1 MSHVMV
7 VDDEAPMRTA
17 LEAHFARDGW
27 DVTTAYGARDALEK
41 FRRAPCPLVITD
53 MRMPDGD
60 GLGVMRGMRELAPQ
74 VGIIFLTAYASVPE
88 AVRAM
93 REGACDYLVKPVRF
107 DQLREVTQRVL
118 ARSAVQEPEQGESPL
133 AGNSPALK
141 SLVERARQV
150 ARTDMDVLIS
160 AESGTGKE
168 LLARLIHQASDRRNR
183 PFVAVNCAAF
193 PESLLESE
201 LFGYARG
208 AFTGA
213 VTGKPGKFE
222 LAHTGT
228 LLLDEIGEMPL
239 PLQPKLLRVLQER
252 EVDRLGETRTVRV
265 DVRVIATTNQPLA
278 RLVEEGKFR
287 ADLFYRLNVV
297 PFTIP
302 PLRERHGDVRLLV
315 SHFLR
320 KYAAEAHAETPQF
333 SEELLARL
341 EAHRWP
347 GNVRE
352 LENLVRRAIALYS
365 GGAVGPEL
373 LDPATGAPPTGPGLE
388 DERMRLGEL
397 SASSGS
403 GSLRDMER
411 QLLVATLEAEG
422 GNRTRAARALGICPR
437 TMRNKIREYGLP
449 PRTYRQTG
457 GPSASAVPG
466 GRHEL
471 N

>member
-1 MSHVMV
+1 MSRVLV

-27 DVTTAYGARDALEK
+27 DVATAYGARDALEK
-41 FRRAPCPLVITD
+41 FRRAPCPLVISD

-60 GLGVMRGMRELAPQ
+60 GLGVMRGMREVAPR
-74 VGIIFLTAYASVPE
+74 VGVVFLTSYGSVPD

-93 REGACDYLVKPVRF
+93 REGACDYLVKPVCF
-107 DQLREVTQRVL
+107 EQLKEATRRVL
-118 ARSAVQEPEQGESPL
+118 ARSAPASKETTESAL
-133 AGNSPALK
+133 VGNSPALK
-141 SLVERARQV
+141 GLLERARQV

-183 PFVAVNCAAF
+183 ALVAVNCAAF

-239 PLQPKLLRVLQER
+239 QLQPKLLRVLQER

-265 DVRVIATTNQPLA
+265 DVRVIATTNQPLE

-302 PLRERHGDVRLLV
+302 PLRERHGDVPLLV
-315 SHFLR
+315 EHFLR
-320 KYAAEAHAETPQF
+320 KYTADGRAEVPHFSPELIAQFEAHD
-333 SEELLARL
+333 
-341 EAHRWP
+341 WP

-352 LENLVRRAIALYS
+352 LENLVRRAIALHP
-365 GGAVGPEL
+365 GGEVGPEFFDSL
-373 LDPATGAPPTGPGLE
+373 SPRTVETRDAKPACTDGLRAE
-388 DERMRLGEL
+388 
-397 SASSGS
+397 SA

-411 QLLVATLEAEG
+411 QLLIATLKAEG

-449 PRTYRQTG
+449 PRTYQRTG
-457 GPSASAVPG
+457 GAATNILAG
-466 GRHEL
+466 EGHEL